1 MRGIVQIIRGE
12 MAEVRPNPRSTVGGR
27 MKEVKG
33 KAEEGKVQYV
43 EGEVTQGVL
52 SFDDKEDTT

>member
-1 MRGIVQIIRGE
+1 